1 MITGGRGGALAGTGL
16 AGTGLA
22 GTGLAGTGL
31 AGTVPMLDDEVAR
44 TRRGG

>member
-1 MITGGRGGALAGTGL
+1 MAGAVLAGGA
-16 AGTGLA
+16 
-22 GTGLAGTGL
+22 LAGTGL

>member
-1 MITGGRGGALAGTGL
+1 MAGAVLAGG
-16 AGTGLA
+16 GLA

>member
-1 MITGGRGGALAGTGL
+1 MAGAVLAGGA
-16 AGTGLA
+16 LA

>member
-1 MITGGRGGALAGTGL
+1 VLAGIVLAGTV
-16 AGTGLA
+16 
-22 GTGLAGTGL
+22 L